1 MCHFCTST
9 PVGGAVESLCCVARC
24 HFGSRGSHRGR
35 SGLTE
40 NPNMASKLTTP
51 PQYKADVWK
60 YFGFQLK
67 GGKNDLDKDN
77 AVCKICLALVKYCG
91 NTTNL
96 RAHLARHHAEVLA
109 EKQPQKRI
117 EPNQTTV
124 DALLPSNSPRA
135 QRITEAVVHF
145 ICKDLRPYSVVD
157 NVGFRWMLHTL
168 EPRYR
173 IPQRV
178 HITETAVP
186 KMYEEVKTAVKTSLS
201 TAQRVALTCDGW
213 TSRATESYI
222 TITSHYI
229 SDNWEMV
236 THVLQTRAMHES
248 HTGSNIA
255 DVLKKAIEEWGLQDK
270 DPAIVTDNASNMTVA
285 AELASMLHFKCFAH
299 TLNLASQRA
308 LKLPAVQR
316 LLGKVRRITNF
327 FRRSTI
333 ASHVLK
339 EKQKLLNLE
348 QHKLKTDVVTRWN
361 SAHDMLQRF
370 LKQQPAITA
379 ALLSNEVRKNEKD
392 ISTLTEA
399 DIGAAEEIVR
409 AMKPMKAA
417 TIVMEEEK
425 TPTLSAVAPIHAQL
439 IEKLQES
446 PGDSNMSKEIKSAI
460 CQDLGRRHLD
470 EQQRQTLHV
479 CAALDPRFKTLP
491 FLSEDEQKAVYD
503 RVVTEAARTQG
514 LFQRGAGENE
524 SEPWES
530 ETRADGNEDAGLE
543 VPDEEDEGS
552 SQGPGEEENTA
563 AQSTS
568 KKRSRDSCG
577 LAELLGQTYASGS
590 AKKLKTTDK
599 QAQEEMGRYKE
610 TAPMPITKG
619 ANPLNWWKEHECEY
633 PLLSNLA
640 KRYLCIPGTSVSSE
654 RVFST
659 AGDIITAQRSTLSPE
674 HLDQILFLQ
683 KNLKTKEVKYKH

>member
-1 MCHFCTST
+1 
-9 PVGGAVESLCCVARC
+9 
-24 HFGSRGSHRGR
+24 
-35 SGLTE
+35 
-40 NPNMASKLTTP
+40 MANKITTP

-60 YFGFQLK
+60 YFGFQPK
-67 GGKNDLDKDN
+67 GSKNELDKDN
-77 AVCKICLALVKYCG
+77 AVCKMCLAPVKYCG

-109 EKQPQKRI
+109 EKHPKKRI
-117 EPNQTTV
+117 ETNQTTL
-124 DALLPSNSPRA
+124 DNLLPSNSPRA
-135 QRITEAVVHF
+135 QRITEAMVHF

-157 NVGFRWMLHTL
+157 NVGFRWMLHNL

-186 KMYEEVKTAVKTSLS
+186 KMYQEVKTAVKASLD

-213 TSRATESYI
+213 TSRATESYV

-229 SDNWEMV
+229 SDDWEMV

-255 DVLKKAIEEWGLQDK
+255 DVLKRAIEEWGLQDK
-270 DPAIVTDNASNMTVA
+270 DPAIVTDNASNMTIA
-285 AELASMLHFKCFAH
+285 AELAGMLHFKCFAH

-316 LLGKVRRITNF
+316 LLGRVRRITNF
-327 FRRSTI
+327 FRRSTT
-333 ASHVLK
+333 ASHILK

-370 LKQQPAITA
+370 LEQQPAITA
-379 ALLSNEVRKNEKD
+379 ALLSHEVRRNEKD

-399 DIGAAEEIVR
+399 DIAAAEEIVT

-417 TIVMEEEK
+417 TVVMEEEK

-446 PGDSNMSKEIKSAI
+446 PGDSNMTKEIKSAI
-460 CQDLGRRHLD
+460 CQDLRKRHLD
-470 EQQRQTLHV
+470 VQQKETLYV
-479 CAALDPRFKTLP
+479 CAAMDPRFKSLP

-503 RVVTEAARTQG
+503 RVIAEAARTQG
-514 LFQRGAGENE
+514 LFQ
-524 SEPWES
+524 
-530 ETRADGNEDAGLE
+530 
-543 VPDEEDEGS
+543 
-552 SQGPGEEENTA
+552 
-563 AQSTS
+563 
-568 KKRSRDSCG
+568 
-577 LAELLGQTYASGS
+577 
-590 AKKLKTTDK
+590 
-599 QAQEEMGRYKE
+599 
-610 TAPMPITKG
+610 
-619 ANPLNWWKEHECEY
+619 
-633 PLLSNLA
+633 
-640 KRYLCIPGTSVSSE
+640 VS
-654 RVFST
+654 
-659 AGDIITAQRSTLSPE
+659 
-674 HLDQILFLQ
+674 
-683 KNLKTKEVKYKH
+683 